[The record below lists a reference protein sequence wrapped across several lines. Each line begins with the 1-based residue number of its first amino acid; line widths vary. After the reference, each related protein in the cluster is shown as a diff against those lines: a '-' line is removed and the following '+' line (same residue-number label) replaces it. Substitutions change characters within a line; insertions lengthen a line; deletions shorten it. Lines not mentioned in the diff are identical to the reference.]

1 MNIKNIAVNAL
12 IPYENNP
19 RRISKE
25 NLELL
30 ADIIKKF
37 GFRVPCIIDINN
49 VIVAGH
55 ARLEAA
61 KILEMQE
68 IPCVIADDLS
78 PEEIK
83 AFRLIDNKI
92 AEKSNWDFDKLNLEL
107 EELNLNFDMNE
118 FGFSVEIP
126 EIENKEIDIEDFN
139 EEEFEHECPRCG
151 FKF

>member
-1 MNIKNIAVNAL
+1 MNVKNIAINEL

-37 GFRVPCIIDINN
+37 GFKVSCIIDINN

-61 KILEMQE
+61 KILGMQE
-68 IPCVIADDLS
+68 IPCVIADDLT

-92 AEKSNWDFDKLNLEL
+92 AEKSSWDFDKLNLEL
-107 EELNLNFDMNE
+107 EELNLNFDMSE
-118 FGFSVEIP
+118 FGFTVEIP
-126 EIENKEIDIEDFN
+126 EIENKEINIEDFS